1 MDIISRIRNY
11 LKSHSLRRI
20 WYRVALVLSSM
31 AVFVTTYFLMLPAL
45 TITGSTAITHLGSI
59 DDSYT
64 STVSEQGK
72 GVVYNSDGKLKIQVN
87 NIYRID
93 AYLGPE
99 MWCDGH
105 YDRNGHTKIYDYF
118 TNNQIN
124 TILVRLK
131 SSGSVSTGFN
141 GGTLGKFLFPD
152 VTKGGTDSAN
162 NNGMSDLA
170 FWDYYLNGKAGTSKK
185 NPDTTRINFYDWVAI
200 KVECY
205 NVSRYAS
212 SKNNAAYEFYAVQ
225 EVYGLVDKPSK
236 TYDDAKQTED
246 NYTKDMKKK
255 LGMSNVTDRGFILLV
270 RKDFIN
276 DNYDTSRLSRSSG
289 SIYSRVKGNMYM
301 PVAGKS
307 GDEFGWNIYQH
318 GSDDLVDF
326 NQQPL
331 VNYVNTST
339 GTWNSAASDATKG
352 IYSTPPSNK
361 YQGSNSY
368 YGPEFYGTDQHALG
382 FITFSKAE
390 VQYGVDNIG
399 SQTGDIS
406 TVDDID
412 FKLFNYGWHINMTEN
427 NKSHTNTDNITYIRK
442 IAPFFNFRYTDELV
456 YDKGINNYNPHAYWW
471 NNVSACAC
479 NIDSTGKCYLT
490 NGNAGNTTGT
500 AANVHRPWP
509 LPGDDSYKPFDTD
522 SFEITHSTVEY
533 NLVNGYPV
541 LDLTRNA
548 RYANITYTLPSTSK
562 LFANASAYTNNFG
575 KTASNNYGLTQTERS
590 LGYLFGA
597 GDKVVDAYAPKN
609 TILQY
614 DKSAGKYYYDSSKN
628 AVDYDDTTKLFRL
641 RGYVESG
648 HSGSFSGTQT
658 FDFFPFNHCSGIV
671 KGTEFAKNSSGTY
684 TLRQKNYEDCA
695 MLKSMANGEKNLYSQ
710 AAEVVR
716 YNNIDY
722 WFGMTMDFNFAQG
735 KNGRLSLRD
744 ENGNKLAGDGKQ
756 MIFNFSGDDDVW
768 VFIDGVLSL
777 DLGGTHSIVNGSI
790 NFSTGEIIQAF
801 PADKD
806 KVYNTTLIE
815 SFGRAGALKFNGATK
830 YYNSTTKKFDYSAFV
845 KSGEVPDGW
854 KKVTDGN
861 GVTSY
866 IFDDYS
872 VHNLKF
878 YYLERGG
885 HVANNKI
892 EFYMSTFANNSL
904 LVEKQVT
911 PANDPDLDVI
921 KETQEYTFRVL
932 YTDENGVLKKD
943 SNGNYISVF
952 EENHPFIL
960 RDYAEDGSEINTL
973 SKIAADG
980 TFKLKDKQTAIFE
993 NMNDIVTGSGT
1004 TVAYYVVQELLPDG
1018 QVFQYDGIS
1027 VNSIPVGANTE
1038 DFGTNTGYTS
1048 PMVSTA
1054 DTNHVRFTNKINKE
1068 KLHNLEIIKNLAPY
1082 DGDYGEGI
1090 TADTEFPFEVIFN
1103 DGDGLPVGSQ
1113 YYVYDLDANGNV
1125 VENSEQIK
1133 TVEILTETVDDE
1145 IISRV
1150 VIKIKD
1156 KQKAVI
1162 KGILDG
1168 TSFAVQEIF
1177 DAETSRYTTTY
1188 ASNTSS
1194 NFDGTNTVDASGV
1207 VGTMSS
1213 SDSDP
1218 ASVTIT
1224 VTNARNGVQTSFRV
1238 RKRYLYSSTIA
1249 NAPLLSF
1256 KMYFYEV
1263 GEPKPNAERI
1273 PEANRK
1279 NDTTRTIKYSAI
1291 PASSSAEYKYGSY
1304 IYLYY
1309 PDIYEPGDVEYHYYK
1324 IYEYLPT
1331 DRPKDIVTY
1340 DTSVFILTVK
1350 VEKSLDGELTAEKV
1364 SIVKYKSSSDTSEGN
1379 QQTSTLERVTF
1390 TNTLKRIILPTTG
1403 ANFFLNTRA
1412 FSLLGT
1418 AMVVSLL
1425 VVVLVCVRKRKNGV
1439 F

>member
-1 MDIISRIRNY
+1 
-11 LKSHSLRRI
+11 
-20 WYRVALVLSSM
+20 
-31 AVFVTTYFLMLPAL
+31 
-45 TITGSTAITHLGSI
+45 
-59 DDSYT
+59 
-64 STVSEQGK
+64 
-72 GVVYNSDGKLKIQVN
+72 
-87 NIYRID
+87 
-93 AYLGPE
+93 
-99 MWCDGH
+99 
-105 YDRNGHTKIYDYF
+105 
-118 TNNQIN
+118 
-124 TILVRLK
+124 
-131 SSGSVSTGFN
+131 
-141 GGTLGKFLFPD
+141 
-152 VTKGGTDSAN
+152 
-162 NNGMSDLA
+162 
-170 FWDYYLNGKAGTSKK
+170 
-185 NPDTTRINFYDWVAI
+185 
-200 KVECY
+200 
-205 NVSRYAS
+205 
-212 SKNNAAYEFYAVQ
+212 
-225 EVYGLVDKPSK
+225 
-236 TYDDAKQTED
+236 
-246 NYTKDMKKK
+246 
-255 LGMSNVTDRGFILLV
+255 
-270 RKDFIN
+270 
-276 DNYDTSRLSRSSG
+276 
-289 SIYSRVKGNMYM
+289 
-301 PVAGKS
+301 
-307 GDEFGWNIYQH
+307 
-318 GSDDLVDF
+318 
-326 NQQPL
+326 
-331 VNYVNTST
+331 
-339 GTWNSAASDATKG
+339 
-352 IYSTPPSNK
+352 
-361 YQGSNSY
+361 
-368 YGPEFYGTDQHALG
+368 
-382 FITFSKAE
+382 
-390 VQYGVDNIG
+390 
-399 SQTGDIS
+399 
-406 TVDDID
+406 
-412 FKLFNYGWHINMTEN
+412 
-427 NKSHTNTDNITYIRK
+427 
-442 IAPFFNFRYTDELV
+442 
-456 YDKGINNYNPHAYWW
+456 
-471 NNVSACAC
+471 
-479 NIDSTGKCYLT
+479 
-490 NGNAGNTTGT
+490 
-500 AANVHRPWP
+500 
-509 LPGDDSYKPFDTD
+509 
-522 SFEITHSTVEY
+522 
-533 NLVNGYPV
+533 
-541 LDLTRNA
+541 
-548 RYANITYTLPSTSK
+548 

-614 DKSAGKYYYDSSKN
+614 NKSAGKYYYDSSKN

-671 KGTEFAKNSSGTY
+671 KGTEFAKDSSGTY

-722 WFGMTMDFNFAQG
+722 WFGMTMEFNFAQG

-892 EFYMSTFANNSL
+892 EFYMSTFSNNSL

-1068 KLHNLEIIKNLAPY
+1068 KLHNLEIIKNLAAY

-1125 VENSEQIK
+1125 VTDSQQIK
-1133 TVEILTETVDDE
+1133 NVEIFTETVE
-1145 IISRV
+1145 GVTTNRA
-1150 VIKIKD
+1150 VIKIKN

-1162 KGILDG
+1162 KGILEG
-1168 TSFAVQEIF
+1168 TEFELREIF
-1177 DAETSRYTTTY
+1177 DAETSRYTVTY
-1188 ASNTSS
+1188 THNTST
-1194 NFDGTNTVDASGV
+1194 NFNGECLSDANGV
-1207 VGTMSS
+1207 NCTMSS
-1213 SDSDP
+1213 ADSSS
-1218 ASVTIT
+1218 ATVTIT
-1224 VTNARNGVQTSFRV
+1224 VKNARKGVRTYITL
-1238 RKRYLYSSTIA
+1238 RKIFK
-1249 NAPLLSF
+1249 NAEQFSGAPELSF
-1256 KMYFYEV
+1256 KIYLHEIV
-1263 GEPKPNAERI
+1263 EPKPNAARI
-1273 PEANRK
+1273 PESERTDDASK
-1279 NDTTRTIKYSAI
+1279 TFAYTIPITNDTID
-1291 PASSSAEYKYGSY
+1291 SSK
-1304 IYLYY
+1304 IYLQY
-1309 PDIYEPGDVEYHYYK
+1309 PDIYEPGGEPTYYYYK
-1324 IYEYLPT
+1324 IYESLPSN
-1331 DRPKDIVTY
+1331 RPEFLVTY
-1340 DTSVFILTVK
+1340 DTSVYVLTVK
-1350 VEKSLDGELTAEKV
+1350 VQKALDGTLSV
-1364 SIVKYKSSSDTSEGN
+1364 SKESLVKYSSASATTGVAQSSL
-1379 QQTSTLERVTF
+1379 TRATF
-1390 TNTLKRIILPTTG
+1390 TNTLKLYSLPTTG
-1403 ANFFLNTRA
+1403 ANLFLNTRA

>member
-20 WYRVALVLSSM
+20 WYRVALILSSM

-72 GVVYNSDGKLKIQVN
+72 GVVYNSDGNLKIQVN

-99 MWCDGH
+99 MWCDGY

-118 TNNQIN
+118 TNNKIN

-152 VTKGGTDSAN
+152 VTTGGTDSAN
-162 NNGMSDLA
+162 NNGMSDIA

-225 EVYGLVDKPSK
+225 EIFGLVDKPSK

-246 NYTKDMKKK
+246 NYTKDMKSK

-289 SIYSRVKGNMYM
+289 SIYSRVKGNMYV

-307 GDEFGWNIYQH
+307 GDNFGWNIYQH

-456 YDKGINNYNPHAYWW
+456 YDKEINNYNPHAYWW

-509 LPGDDSYKPFDTD
+509 LPGDASYKPFDTD

-548 RYANITYTLPSTSK
+548 RFANITYTLPSTSK

-597 GDKVVDAYAPKN
+597 GDKVVDAYVPKN

-671 KGTEFAKNSSGTY
+671 KGTEFAKDSSGTY

-722 WFGMTMDFNFAQG
+722 WFGMTMEFNFAQG

-790 NFSTGEIIQAF
+790 NFSTGEIIQAY

-892 EFYMSTFANNSL
+892 EFYMSTFSNNSL

-1068 KLHNLEIIKNLAPY
+1068 KLHNLEIIKNLEPY
-1082 DGDYGEGI
+1082 KDNYGSSENYGENI
-1090 TADTEFPFEVIFN
+1090 NADTEFPMEIIFN
-1103 DGDGLPVGSQ
+1103 GDESIPVGAE
-1113 YYVYDLDANGNV
+1113 YYVYNLDSDGNIIADSEIVKKVELISEV
-1125 VENSEQIK
+1125 VAGVTTN
-1133 TVEILTETVDDE
+1133 
-1145 IISRV
+1145 RA
-1150 VIKIKD
+1150 VIKIKNG
-1156 KQKAVI
+1156 QKAVI
-1162 KGILDG
+1162 KGVLED
-1168 TSFAVQEIF
+1168 TTFVVREIF
-1177 DAETSRYTTTY
+1177 DAGAGGYTVTYTTKT
-1188 ASNTSS
+1188 SN
-1194 NFDGTNTVDASGV
+1194 NFDGTCTVGANGV
-1207 VGTMSS
+1207 NGQMSS
-1213 SDSDP
+1213 KDSS
-1218 ASVTIT
+1218 AATVTIT
-1224 VTNARNGVQTSFRV
+1224 VKNS
-1238 RKRYLYSSTIA
+1238 RKGA
-1249 NAPLLSF
+1249 NVKINVKKIF
-1256 KMYFYEV
+1256 K
-1263 GEPKPNAERI
+1263 NAEKFSGAPNLTFAVYMVQLEQPI
-1273 PEANRK
+1273 PTAKRTDSLSTHLDFSYSVPI
-1279 NDTTRTIKYSAI
+1279 NDDTKADYAFI
-1291 PASSSAEYKYGSY
+1291 
-1304 IYLYY
+1304 YY
-1309 PDIYEPGDVEYHYYK
+1309 PDIYEPNETVYYYYR
-1324 IYEYLPT
+1324 IYESRPE
-1331 DRPKDIVTY
+1331 DRPKWLVDY
-1340 DTSVFILTVK
+1340 DTSSYIMTVK
-1350 VEKSLDGELTAEKV
+1350 VEKSADGSELTATIE
-1364 SIVKYKSSSDTSEGN
+1364 SMRKYATKDSKEYEEL
-1379 QQTSTLERVTF
+1379 STKDEAVF
-1390 TNTLKRIILPTTG
+1390 TNTLKLYSLPTTG
-1403 ANFFLNTRA
+1403 ANLFLNTRA

>member
-20 WYRVALVLSSM
+20 WYRVALILSSM

-170 FWDYYLNGKAGTSKK
+170 FWDYYLNGKAGTSNK
-185 NPDTTRINFYDWVAI
+185 NPDTTRIKFYDWVAI

-205 NVSRYAS
+205 NVSRFDS

-236 TYDDAKQTED
+236 TYDDANQTED

-289 SIYSRVKGNMYM
+289 SIYSRVKGNMYV

-307 GDEFGWNIYQH
+307 GDNFGWNIYQH

-399 SQTGDIS
+399 SQTGDVS

-548 RYANITYTLPSTSK
+548 RFANITYTLPSTSK

-614 DKSAGKYYYDSSKN
+614 NKSAGKYYYDSSKN

-648 HSGSFSGTQT
+648 HSGSFSSTQT

-671 KGTEFAKNSSGTY
+671 KGTEFAKDSSGTY

-722 WFGMTMDFNFAQG
+722 WFGMTMEFNFAQG

-815 SFGRAGALKFNGATK
+815 SFGRAGALKFNGAKK

-892 EFYMSTFANNSL
+892 EFYMSTFSNNSL

-1068 KLHNLEIIKNLAPY
+1068 KLHNLEIIKNLEPY
-1082 DGDYGEGI
+1082 KDNYGSSENYGENI
-1090 TADTEFPFEVIFN
+1090 NADTEFPMEIIFN
-1103 DGDGLPVGSQ
+1103 GDESLPVGAE
-1113 YYVYDLDANGNV
+1113 YYVYNLDSDGNIIADSEIVKKVELISEV
-1125 VENSEQIK
+1125 VAGVTTN
-1133 TVEILTETVDDE
+1133 
-1145 IISRV
+1145 RA
-1150 VIKIKD
+1150 VIKIKNG
-1156 KQKAVI
+1156 QKAVI
-1162 KGILDG
+1162 KGVLED
-1168 TSFAVQEIF
+1168 TTFVVREIF
-1177 DAETSRYTTTY
+1177 DAGAGGYTVTYTTKT
-1188 ASNTSS
+1188 SN
-1194 NFDGTNTVDASGV
+1194 NFDGTCTVGANGV
-1207 VGTMSS
+1207 NGQMSS
-1213 SDSDP
+1213 KDSS
-1218 ASVTIT
+1218 AATVTIT
-1224 VTNARNGVQTSFRV
+1224 VKNS
-1238 RKRYLYSSTIA
+1238 RKGA
-1249 NAPLLSF
+1249 NVKINVKKIF
-1256 KMYFYEV
+1256 K
-1263 GEPKPNAERI
+1263 NAEKFSGTPDLTFAVYMVQLEQPI
-1273 PEANRK
+1273 PTAERTDSLSTHLDFSYSVPI
-1279 NDTTRTIKYSAI
+1279 NDDTKADYAFI
-1291 PASSSAEYKYGSY
+1291 
-1304 IYLYY
+1304 YY
-1309 PDIYEPGDVEYHYYK
+1309 PDIYEPNETAYYYYA
-1324 IYEYLPT
+1324 IYESRPS
-1331 DRPKDIVTY
+1331 DRPKWLVDY
-1340 DTSVFILTVK
+1340 DTSYYIMTVK
-1350 VEKSLDGELTAEKV
+1350 VQKSADGNELTATIE
-1364 SIVKYKSSSDTSEGN
+1364 SMRKYDKKSSTTYEEL
-1379 QQTSTLERVTF
+1379 STKDEVVF
-1390 TNTLKRIILPTTG
+1390 TNTLKLYSLPTTG
-1403 ANFFLNTRA
+1403 ANLFLNTRA